1 MRIADWGFR
10 NEYNRTTNHSIVC
23 LSSDKLY
30 SSVQLCTQKYSLSEL
45 VVDSST
51 VNLPLVR
58 PLSSSRFQQYFSL
71 LIAYFH
77 CSVLPVSID

>member
-10 NEYNRTTNHSIVC
+10 NEYNRTTDPSIVC

-51 VNLPLVR
+51 VYMFMNL
-58 PLSSSRFQQYFSL
+58 Y
-71 LIAYFH
+71 I
-77 CSVLPVSID
+77 